1 MRHVLAAADDSAE
14 GRGAILAAARL
25 AHRCH
30 GRVTALTVAEIVQ
43 GDGVGRRVLD
53 GLGAMVEL
61 ALAGMANRPR
71 VDLAVAIGLPGVEI
85 PRFAETNDAD
95 LVVIGRKRRTEM
107 QRLLL
112 GDTAD
117 SVARRSR
124 IPCLF
129 VVAGEQGLDR
139 ILVGLDGTERGLSVL
154 VAAVDFTRDLGAKLR
169 VVTVEP
175 AYQEE
180 KGPELPTGRSARLV
194 QAVDALR
201 NSSDLGRG
209 GWGWGQPSGD
219 ESAIAIHRGPIVE
232 EIVREIR
239 HSHADVLVVGTH
251 RGGPAGVVEAGSIAR
266 RLAHEAPCA
275 VLTIPL

>member
-1 MRHVLAAADDSAE
+1 
-14 GRGAILAAARL
+14 
-25 AHRCH
+25 
-30 GRVTALTVAEIVQ
+30 VAEIMQ

-61 ALAGMANRPR
+61 ALAEMTNPPK

-139 ILVGLDGTERGLSVL
+139 VLVGLDGSERGLSVL
-154 VAAVDFTRDLGAKLR
+154 VAAMDFTRDLAAKLR

-175 AYQEE
+175 AYEEE
-180 KGPELPTGRSARLV
+180 KAPDLLTGRSARLV

-201 NSSDLGRG
+201 NTSDLGRG
-209 GWGWGQPSGD
+209 SWGWDEHPGEPSP
-219 ESAIAIHRGPIVE
+219 IAIHRGPIVE

-239 HSHADVLVVGTH
+239 DSRADVLIVGTH